1 MALVTEAKAFSV
13 PSPESP
19 VADVLMKTV
28 VTAALCAIISTVQP
42 LWAQAAGGGGTPA
55 GEVEPLF
62 EVRDA
67 LFMGGVGVATL
78 AIAPFDRKFAD
89 YLQGEPQA
97 RRFLR
102 RMFFAVEH
110 IAQPGAF
117 IIGGGL
123 YAAGKLSGNDEMA
136 DVGLHGTEAIAI
148 GLVVTSAIKFSAGRA
163 RPYVNREDP
172 YNFGFMRGLTKE
184 EYRSFPSGHTLIAFA
199 AASAVTD
206 ETRRFWPDAV
216 WLIGPALYSGAALVG
231 VSRMYNN
238 KHWASDVIMG
248 GAIGVFSGLKVVK
261 YHHSHPGNR
270 IDRWLL
276 GVSIG
281 HNEMGARA
289 TRLII
294 VPQRD

>member
-1 MALVTEAKAFSV
+1 
-13 PSPESP
+13 
-19 VADVLMKTV
+19 MKTALL
-28 VTAALCAIISTVQP
+28 AALCTLSSAVQP
-42 LWAQAAGGGGTPA
+42 LRGQTAGGGSGGTPA
-55 GEVEPLF
+55 GDVEPLF
-62 EVRDA
+62 EARDA

-78 AIAPFDRKFAD
+78 AIAPFDKEFAD
-89 YLQGEPQA
+89 YLQGDPQA

-102 RMFFAVEH
+102 RMFFAVER
-110 IAQPGAF
+110 IALPGAF

-123 YAAGKLSGNDEMA
+123 YGAGKLSGNDEMA
-136 DVGLHGTEAIAI
+136 DVGLHGTEAIVI
-148 GLVVTSAIKFSAGRA
+148 GLAVTSVIKFSAGRA

-172 YNFGFMRGLTKE
+172 YNFKFMRGLGKE

-206 ETRRFWPDAV
+206 ESSRFWPEAQ
-216 WLIGPALYSGAALVG
+216 WLLGPVLYGGAALVG

-261 YHHSHPGNR
+261 YHHSRPRNR

-281 HNEMGARA
+281 HDEFGSRTA
-289 TRLII
+289 RLIL
-294 VPQRD
+294 VPQ